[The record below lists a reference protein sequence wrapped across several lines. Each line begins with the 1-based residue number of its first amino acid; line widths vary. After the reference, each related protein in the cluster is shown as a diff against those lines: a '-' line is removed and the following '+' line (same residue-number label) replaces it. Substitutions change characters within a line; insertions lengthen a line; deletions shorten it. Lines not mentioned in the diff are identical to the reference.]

1 MEKAMNEKQYVNTIA
16 KKIKCTGKR
25 KKEIKRQ
32 LLTDIE
38 SRIKQ
43 GERLEEIISQM
54 GTAKEIA
61 AGFNEDISIEE
72 QKRYGRNK
80 VLKIVV
86 PVVAVIFLLG
96 ALGYWIF
103 PKTVEIEQSKY
114 FDRQQVEAAMKE
126 TVELLDAEDYAVLQE
141 NAVEKM
147 KPFLDEKMGNSIR
160 KAFSVE
166 WGERKQFG
174 AIYMVEVVQAGRHM
188 AVGEMTVTYENVS
201 VTYRLTYDEKMRLSG
216 LYVR

>member
-1 MEKAMNEKQYVNTIA
+1 MNEKQYVTAIA

-25 KKEIKRQ
+25 KKEIKKQ

-38 SRIKQ
+38 MRITQ

-54 GTAKEIA
+54 GTAEEIA

-86 PVVAVIFLLG
+86 PIVAVIFLLG
-96 ALGYWIF
+96 VLGYWIF

-114 FDRQQVEAAMKE
+114 FDRQQVENAMKE
-126 TVELLDAEDYAVLQE
+126 TVEQLDAEDYTALQE
-141 NAVEKM
+141 SAVEKM
-147 KPFLDEKMGNSIR
+147 KPLFNEKMGSTIR